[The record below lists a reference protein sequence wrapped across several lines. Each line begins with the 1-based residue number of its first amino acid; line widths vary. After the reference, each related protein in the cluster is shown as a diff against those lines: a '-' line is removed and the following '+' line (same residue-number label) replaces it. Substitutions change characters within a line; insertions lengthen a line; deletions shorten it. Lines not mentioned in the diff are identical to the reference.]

1 MIRIGKYL
9 FLNIMFAIKKLYSTT
24 LQTTKAFIVL
34 QNTFNMMPLSVVFE
48 IFLSLQLDQI

>member
-48 IFLSLQLDQI
+48 IFLSRQLDQI